1 MTLRMNTRIAAT
13 LLAAA
18 IGAGAAGVAL
28 ANPATDEQSEITAV
42 AAARTAPAD
51 AVRAAEQK
59 TGGRAVEMGLEKKA
73 NTAGYYEVL
82 VALPDGISEV
92 RIDPATGAVQSASQP
107 APRKLEDVRASE
119 LGQVTA
125 APVKLGDAIA
135 AAEKKAGGR
144 SKRAIPSRIAA
155 WWRWSRCRRT
165 TRCTKSRW
173 MATTRSRSAW
183 PLPPQATGMARTAP
197 TNSPRQRVVSVETR
211 WRRAAQGRHPPW
223 SGLPRATPRRQRRG

>member
-144 SKRAIPSRIAA
+144 ALEAGYTVA
-155 WWRWSRCRRT
+155 
-165 TRCTKSRW
+165 
-173 MATTRSRSAW
+173 
-183 PLPPQATGMARTAP
+183 
-197 TNSPRQRVVSVETR
+197 NSRVVAVVEVSANNALHEVTVDGNNAQQVSL
-211 WRRAAQGRHPPW
+211 AAPAAGDGDGEN
-223 SGLPRATPRRQRRG
+223 SAD